1 MFCDPHQGGHS
12 GKTVPELEKTIG
24 LMKKVVERV
33 QRENEAL
40 KKSSAT
46 VNQDK
51 VTALEKE
58 NIKLKVANAC
68 LTLHITNVILGRFI

>member
-12 GKTVPELEKTIG
+12 GKTVPELEKMIG
-24 LMKKVVERV
+24 LMKKVVESV

-68 LTLHITNVILGRFI
+68 LTFHITSVILGRFI

>member
-58 NIKLKVANAC
+58 NIKLKVANTC

>member
-1 MFCDPHQGGHS
+1 M
-12 GKTVPELEKTIG
+12 PELEKTIG

-51 VTALEKE
+51 VTALKEE

-68 LTLHITNVILGRFI
+68 LALHITNVILGRFI